1 MIKSL
6 KFAGIPTR
14 DQAKAV
20 AFWTEKVGFR
30 VMTDQPLGN
39 QRWIELGIGK
49 SETRIVLFTPPGHE
63 SHISTFFNGSFACD
77 DVEAAYRQM
86 TAKGVE
92 FKAPPKKE
100 HWGTSAIFM
109 DADGNSFV
117 LGSG

>member
-6 KFAGIPTR
+6 KFAGIAVR

-49 SETRIVLFTPPGHE
+49 SETRIVLFTPDGHQDRVG
-63 SHISTFFNGSFACD
+63 SFFNGSFACD
-77 DVEAAYRQM
+77 DVEATYRQM
-86 TAKGVE
+86 SAKGVE
-92 FKAPPKKE
+92 FSKPPKKE
-100 HWGTSAIFM
+100 PWGTSAVFK

-117 LGSG
+117 LSSS